1 MLGPADCAADC
12 RLFPVA
18 YAGSY
23 QLFCY
28 DRRGRATGAADGDI
42 TGRGVSWALQRSSPS
57 PLRGSHATASL
68 ELEGHF
74 CRAATSLCRGPASD
88 GAAAG
93 KAALELQR
101 RVRRAGLVACRLGDD
116 DAVPRVVP
124 VKEGVKRGWRR
135 LMVRATN
142 RAEALPEMRR
152 ARTCRPQPRA
162 CHCST
167 SIERLPC
174 FLFRSSIDASPSANG
189 RVPDARLD
197 VSFAFESSQ
206 ERRWSLAFSTR
217 AGGGRFRAEL
227 GTAKSRR
234 CVVVAGRIQTDDLPD
249 DTPHAHSANSLPSPP
264 LVTRHVG
271 LWAG

>member
-23 QLFCY
+23 RLFCY

-93 KAALELQR
+93 KAAAALVFLDECDALASSPVVSAMMTLCLE
-101 RVRRAGLVACRLGDD
+101 
-116 DAVPRVVP
+116 
-124 VKEGVKRGWRR
+124 
-135 LMVRATN
+135 
-142 RAEALPEMRR
+142 
-152 ARTCRPQPRA
+152 
-162 CHCST
+162 S
-167 SIERLPC
+167 
-174 FLFRSSIDASPSANG
+174 FPSKKA
-189 RVPDARLD
+189 
-197 VSFAFESSQ
+197 
-206 ERRWSLAFSTR
+206 
-217 AGGGRFRAEL
+217 
-227 GTAKSRR
+227 
-234 CVVVAGRIQTDDLPD
+234 
-249 DTPHAHSANSLPSPP
+249 
-264 LVTRHVG
+264 
-271 LWAG
+271 